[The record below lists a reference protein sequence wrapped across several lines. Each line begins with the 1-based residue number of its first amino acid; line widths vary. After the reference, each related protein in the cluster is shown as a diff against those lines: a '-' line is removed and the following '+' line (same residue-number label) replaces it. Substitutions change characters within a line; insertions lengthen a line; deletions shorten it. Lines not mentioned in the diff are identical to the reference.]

1 MVGDSCNKKQFF
13 RGPYLMRAKSWKCI
27 FICCWSTCLKGVSH
41 TKLKA
46 VSYSRTSA
54 EKLCPLHREEAKLS
68 NNTEPIFK
76 DGDCCYFHEWKNTAD
91 IHRRKN
97 ALNLIYPLPSFISCQ
112 HLTYLVENSFWWRKL
127 AWEQTWKHFEE
138 EEAKTHIVSRA
149 PWIPP
154 VWHYYSITA

>member
-1 MVGDSCNKKQFF
+1 
-13 RGPYLMRAKSWKCI
+13 MRAKSWKCI

-76 DGDCCYFHEWKNTAD
+76 DGDCCYFHE
-91 IHRRKN
+91 
-97 ALNLIYPLPSFISCQ
+97 
-112 HLTYLVENSFWWRKL
+112 
-127 AWEQTWKHFEE
+127 
-138 EEAKTHIVSRA
+138 
-149 PWIPP
+149 
-154 VWHYYSITA
+154 